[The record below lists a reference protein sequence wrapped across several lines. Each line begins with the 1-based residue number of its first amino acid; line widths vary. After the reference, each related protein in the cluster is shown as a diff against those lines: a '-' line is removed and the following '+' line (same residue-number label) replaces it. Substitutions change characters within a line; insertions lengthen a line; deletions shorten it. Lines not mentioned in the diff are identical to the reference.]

1 MKILTIVLSS
11 VLISSMLFT
20 TAFGELSASTSQLVY
35 APGEPLFVYGMAEP
49 NESIII
55 RLFAPDNTI
64 AEFEQIMTHKDGA
77 FQHFLMDWSDP
88 TPNLPFGS

>member
-11 VLISSMLFT
+11 VLLSSILFT
-20 TAFGELSASTSQLVY
+20 NAFGELDASTSQLVY
-35 APGEPLFVYGMAEP
+35 APGEPLFVYGVADP

-64 AEFEQIMTHKDGA
+64 AEFQQIMKV
-77 FQHFLMDWSDP
+77 
-88 TPNLPFGS
+88 N